1 MEILAC
7 VVKYSSHS
15 LHVATLNKLIKTAQS

>member
-1 MEILAC
+1 MEIVAC

-15 LHVATLNKLIKTAQS
+15 LHVATLNELIKTTQS

>member
-7 VVKYSSHS
+7 VVTYSSHS
-15 LHVATLNKLIKTAQS
+15 LHVATLNKLIKTTQS